1 MDNLETIK
9 KELEEICEKHGV
21 ALVPVIVH
29 QGNRTLSSIE
39 IVKIPSET
47 EEQPVTE

>member
-9 KELEEICEKHGV
+9 KELEEICEKYGV
-21 ALVPVIVH
+21 TLVPVIVH

-39 IVKIPSET
+39 IVKIPSES
-47 EEQPVTE
+47 EQELKAE